1 MLDLNQTISIIT
13 LTVNSINTLI
23 KMQKL
28 SGGIF
33 KKAQVCASY
42 RKKTHHFKYKDTGN
56 KKMEKQM
63 HHINRI

>member
-28 SGGIF
+28 WGGIF
-33 KKAQVCASY
+33 KKTQVCNAY
-42 RKKTHHFKYKDTGN
+42 RKKTHHFKYKDTDN
-56 KKMEKQM
+56 KKMEK
-63 HHINRI
+63 